1 MFQVGDL
8 TGVFLAH
15 LDESSALKAKRW
27 SLPSFRRS
35 PRKLNGFVL
44 ADKVVLRGTADLT
57 PDKGAVEPMLTPAFN
72 KP

>member
-1 MFQVGDL
+1 MAQAL
-8 TGVFLAH
+8 LLAKGTVTIG
-15 LDESSALKAKRW
+15 AGCQ
-27 SLPSFRRS
+27 
-35 PRKLNGFVL
+35 LNGFVL